1 MAATP
6 EVDDLRITVDE
17 VRNRQQAGED
27 FVFVDTRNPQAWAQS
42 DVKVQQAIRVPLS
55 DLDQHISEIPKDK
68 SIVSYCT

>member
-1 MAATP
+1 MSDTLK
-6 EVDDLRITVDE
+6 VDALRITTDE
-17 VRNRQQAGED
+17 VRKRLQAGED

-42 DVKVQQAIRVPLS
+42 DVKVQRAIRVPLD